1 MSAVDASRPPA
12 VCLVSGGLDSATAAA
27 IARSR
32 GFEIY
37 ALSFDY
43 GQRHRRE
50 LDAARAVAG
59 ALGAAQHLVLSFDLR
74 LWGGSALTS
83 GIDVPA
89 GRSPEDMARDIP
101 VTYVPARNIIFLS
114 FALAWAETLEARH
127 IFIGANQ
134 LDYSGYPD
142 CREEFLRAFEH
153 MAALGTKAGV
163 DGRPVK
169 IEAPLVHMSKAD
181 IIREGARLGVDFGLT
196 WSCYLGGERPCQQCD
211 SCILRAR
218 GFQEAELPDPL
229 LAD

>member
-1 MSAVDASRPPA
+1 MSAVDVSRPPA

-37 ALSFDY
+37 ALSFEY

-50 LDAARAVAG
+50 LDAARAIAES
-59 ALGAAQHLVLSFDLR
+59 LGAAQHVVLGFDLR

-83 GIDVPA
+83 SIDVPA
-89 GRSPEDMARDIP
+89 DRSLEDMARDIP

-127 IFIGANQ
+127 IFIGVNH

-142 CREEFLRAFEH
+142 CRGEFLRAFER

-163 DGRPVK
+163 EGRPVS

-181 IIREGARLGVDFGLT
+181 IVREGARLGLDFGLT

-211 SCILRAR
+211 SCILRAK
-218 GFQEAELPDPL
+218 GFEEAGLPDPL
-229 LAD
+229 LAG

>member
-1 MSAVDASRPPA
+1 MSAENVSRPPA

-59 ALGAAQHLVLSFDLR
+59 SLGAAQHLVLSFDLR

-218 GFQEAELPDPL
+218 GFQEAGLADPL
-229 LAD
+229 LAG

>member
-1 MSAVDASRPPA
+1 MSAPGTTRPPA
-12 VCLVSGGLDSATAAA
+12 VCLLSGGLDSATAAA

-32 GFEIY
+32 GFEVY

-50 LDAARAVAG
+50 LDAARAVARS
-59 ALGAAQHLVLSFDLR
+59 LGAARHVVLGFDLR

-83 GIDVPA
+83 GIELPS
-89 GRSPEDMARDIP
+89 GRSPEEMSREIP

-114 FALAWAETLEARH
+114 FALAWAETLDARH

-142 CREEFLRAFEH
+142 CREEFLRAFER
-153 MAALGTKAGV
+153 MAAVGTKAGV
-163 DGRPVK
+163 EGRPVR

-196 WSCYLGGERPCQQCD
+196 WSCYGGGERPCGECD
-211 SCILRAR
+211 SCILREK
-218 GFQEAELPDPL
+218 GFREAGQSDPL
-229 LAD
+229 LAP

>member
-1 MSAVDASRPPA
+1 MSTPGTTRPPA
-12 VCLVSGGLDSATAAA
+12 VCLLSGGLDSATAAA

-32 GFEIY
+32 GFEVY

-50 LDAARAVAG
+50 LDAARAVARS
-59 ALGAAQHLVLSFDLR
+59 LGAARHVVLGFDLR

-83 GIDVPA
+83 GIELPS
-89 GRSPEDMARDIP
+89 GRSPEEMSREIP

-114 FALAWAETLEARH
+114 FALAWAETLDARH

-142 CREEFLRAFEH
+142 CREEFLRAFER
-153 MAALGTKAGV
+153 MAAVGTKAGV
-163 DGRPVK
+163 EGRPVR

-196 WSCYLGGERPCQQCD
+196 WSCYGGGERPCGECD
-211 SCILRAR
+211 SCILREK
-218 GFQEAELPDPL
+218 GFREAGLSDPL
-229 LAD
+229 LAP

>member
-1 MSAVDASRPPA
+1 MSAPGTTRPPA
-12 VCLVSGGLDSATAAA
+12 VCLLSGGLDSATAAA

-32 GFEIY
+32 GFEVY

-50 LDAARAVAG
+50 LDAARAVARS
-59 ALGAAQHLVLSFDLR
+59 LGAARHVVLSFDLR

-83 GIDVPA
+83 GIELPS
-89 GRSPEDMARDIP
+89 GRSPEEMSREIP

-114 FALAWAETLEARH
+114 FALAWAETLDARH

-142 CREEFLRAFEH
+142 CREEFLRAFER
-153 MAALGTKAGV
+153 MAAVGTKAGV
-163 DGRPVK
+163 EGRPVR

-196 WSCYLGGERPCQQCD
+196 WSCYGGGERPCGECD
-211 SCILRAR
+211 SCILREK
-218 GFQEAELPDPL
+218 GFREAGLSDPL
-229 LAD
+229 LAP

>member
-1 MSAVDASRPPA
+1 MSRLPA
-12 VCLVSGGLDSATAAA
+12 VCLLSGGLDSATAAA
-27 IARSR
+27 IARAR
-32 GFEIY
+32 GFDVY

-50 LDAARAVAG
+50 LDAARAVA
-59 ALGAAQHLVLSFDLR
+59 ASLGAAQHLVLSFDLR

-83 GIDVPA
+83 GLDVPR
-89 GRSPEDMARDIP
+89 GRSLEKMQEEIP

-114 FALAWAETLEARH
+114 LALSWAETLEARH

-153 MAALGTKAGV
+153 MAALGTKAGTE
-163 DGRPVK
+163 GRPVT
-169 IEAPLVHMSKAD
+169 IEAPLVRMSKAD

-196 WSCYLGGERPCQQCD
+196 WSCYLGGEKPCQECD
-211 SCILRAR
+211 SCLLRAR
-218 GFQEAELPDPL
+218 GFQEAGLTDPL
-229 LAD
+229 LAG

>member
-1 MSAVDASRPPA
+1 MSAPGTTRPPA
-12 VCLVSGGLDSATAAA
+12 VCLLSGGLDSATAAA

-32 GFEIY
+32 GFEVY

-50 LDAARAVAG
+50 LDAARAVARS
-59 ALGAAQHLVLSFDLR
+59 LGAARHVVLGFDLR

-83 GIDVPA
+83 GIELPS
-89 GRSPEDMARDIP
+89 GRSPEEMSREIP

-114 FALAWAETLEARH
+114 FALAWAETLDARH

-142 CREEFLRAFEH
+142 CREEFLRAFER
-153 MAALGTKAGV
+153 MAAVGTKAGV
-163 DGRPVK
+163 EGRPVR

-196 WSCYLGGERPCQQCD
+196 WSCYGGGERPCGECD
-211 SCILRAR
+211 SCILREK
-218 GFQEAELPDPL
+218 GFREAGLSDPL
-229 LAD
+229 LAP

>member
-1 MSAVDASRPPA
+1 MSAENVSRPPA

-32 GFEIY
+32 GFRIY

-218 GFQEAELPDPL
+218 GFQEAGLPDPL

>member
-50 LDAARAVAG
+50 LDAARAVAES
-59 ALGAAQHLVLSFDLR
+59 LDAAQHLVLSFDLR

-89 GRSPEDMARDIP
+89 GRSTEDMARDIP

-127 IFIGANQ
+127 IFIGVNQ

-142 CREEFLRAFEH
+142 CREDFLRAFEH

-181 IIREGARLGVDFGLT
+181 IIREGTRLGVDFGLT

-218 GFQEAELPDPL
+218 GFQEAGLPDPL
-229 LAD
+229 LAG

>member
-1 MSAVDASRPPA
+1 MSAPGTTRPPA
-12 VCLVSGGLDSATAAA
+12 VCLLSGGLDSATAAA

-32 GFEIY
+32 GFEVY

-50 LDAARAVAG
+50 LDAARAVARS
-59 ALGAAQHLVLSFDLR
+59 LGAARHVVLSFDLR

-83 GIDVPA
+83 GIELPS
-89 GRSPEDMARDIP
+89 GRSPEEMSREIP

-114 FALAWAETLEARH
+114 FALAWAETLDARH

-142 CREEFLRAFEH
+142 CREEFLRAFER
-153 MAALGTKAGV
+153 MAAVGTKAGV
-163 DGRPVK
+163 EGRPVR

-196 WSCYLGGERPCQQCD
+196 WSCYRGGERPCGECD
-211 SCILRAR
+211 SCVLREK
-218 GFQEAELPDPL
+218 GFREAGLSDPL
-229 LAD
+229 LAP

>member
-1 MSAVDASRPPA
+1 MSAENVSRPPA

-50 LDAARAVAG
+50 LDAARAVAES
-59 ALGAAQHLVLSFDLR
+59 LGAAQHLVLSFDLR

-218 GFQEAELPDPL
+218 GFQEAGLADPL
-229 LAD
+229 LAG